1 MTVAV
6 QQGVGSYKRVI
17 LLVFLVAGAIF
28 FLVSGQLNLVLSL
41 FNKTLFGSKDE
52 SDFWLLS
59 FLYGEEYDDL
69 NSLDKKV
76 IKCQGSQ

>member
-1 MTVAV
+1 MTAAV
-6 QQGVGSYKRVI
+6 QQGFGSYKRVI
-17 LLVFLVAGAIF
+17 LLVFLVAGTIF
-28 FLVSGQLNLVLSL
+28 FLVSGQLMVLSL

-69 NSLDKKV
+69 DSLDKQV